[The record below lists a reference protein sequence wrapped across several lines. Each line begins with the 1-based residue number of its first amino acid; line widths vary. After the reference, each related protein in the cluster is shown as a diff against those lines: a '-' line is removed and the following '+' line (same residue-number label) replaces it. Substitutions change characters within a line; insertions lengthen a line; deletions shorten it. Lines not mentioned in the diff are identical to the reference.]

1 MKTEDG
7 IKMLCKKYIVLEKT
21 YVSDGRFYI
30 TRRSN
35 FETVNLCDCFDNY
48 GQIIGCYGAKCYS
61 FDNSDSDAAKDCLRE
76 LYEHFGIEYS
86 DDDLLF
92 SIEEVL
98 NGENDL
104 LVEVDEEK
112 INEFIKNW
120 KENNETHTEVDAWTY
135 WDGRNYRTVILQSD
149 FGFEDVR
156 EIDDEKQDAILS
168 ELPENP
174 YTEKPVEQ
182 LETENFIFT
191 FSRYADNPWYCEVI
205 EK

>member
-1 MKTEDG
+1 MKTNDE
-7 IKMLCKKYIVLEKT
+7 IKKLREKYIVLEKT
-21 YVSDGRFYI
+21 YVNDGRFYI

-35 FETVNLCDCFDNY
+35 FETVNLCDCFDDY

-61 FDNSDSDAAKDCLRE
+61 FDNSDSDATKDCLRA

-104 LVEVDEEK
+104 LADVDKEK
-112 INEFIKNW
+112 IDEFIKNW

-135 WDGRNYRTVILQSD
+135 WDGRNYRTIILQSD

-168 ELPENP
+168 ELPENQD
-174 YTEKPVEQ
+174 TEKPIEQVE
-182 LETENFIFT
+182 TKNFIFT
-191 FSRYADNPWYCEVI
+191 FSRYASDPFYCSVY